1 MTARD
6 SRIQKGESMQQD
18 LRERAITA
26 WETEPGDIVV
36 WGTHDEATARRAID
50 AYAEE
55 VGADFSGDNAVDLSC
70 TSCVW
75 AHPAAIDIEDE
86 PWPRSFQ
93 SREPR
98 DGWVPV
104 MLVIR

>member
-1 MTARD
+1 D
-6 SRIQKGESMQQD
+6 SRIQKEEGMQQTD
-18 LRERAITA
+18 LREQTITA

-36 WGTHDEATARRAID
+36 WGTHDEAAARRAID

-55 VGADFSGDNAVDLSC
+55 VGADFSGDNAVDLSRA
-70 TSCVW
+70 SYVW

-86 PWPRSFQ
+86 PWPQSFQ

>member
-18 LRERAITA
+18 LREQTITA

-70 TSCVW
+70 TSYAW